1 MYHSKIKAV
10 SVSFTLRQLR
20 YFVAVAEHGS
30 VSAGAQ
36 CLSISQ
42 STVTESIKD
51 LEADLGVTLFE
62 RHSKGLRITHRG
74 HQFLRHAT
82 SILAQVAGARG
93 VFEDES
99 QSAQGQLHLGL
110 TSLVSGYVIS
120 DLLAKYKRA
129 NPKVEI
135 TAIEESGEYLEHL
148 LIGGEM
154 DVAVMMTSKMTERSG
169 LHAETLDVSPYR
181 LWMPIGHRLARQ
193 NSIALADLRD
203 EPLIMLNIDEMEQET
218 VKLLSVL
225 GTRPKVAFSTRSVE
239 AVRSLVATG
248 AGVALLP
255 DLVYRPWSLEGDRIE
270 ARGVSGAL
278 PVVQVGLVWRKGSQL
293 SAAACEFIAVAQG
306 HKAISSP

>member
-1 MYHSKIKAV
+1 M
-10 SVSFTLRQLR
+10 SFTLRQLR

-30 VSAGAQ
+30 VSVGAHS
-36 CLSISQ
+36 LSISQ
-42 STVTESIKD
+42 SAVTESIKD
-51 LEADLGVTLFE
+51 LEADLGVKLFD
-62 RHSKGLRITHRG
+62 RHSRGLHITHRG

-99 QSAQGQLHLGL
+99 QTAQGKLHLGL

-120 DLLAKYKRA
+120 DLLAKYRRA

-135 TAIEESGEYLEHL
+135 SAIEESGEYLEHL

-154 DVAVMMTSKMTERSG
+154 DVAVMMTSKMAERSA
-169 LHAETLDVSPYR
+169 LYAETLDVSPYR
-181 LWMPIGHRLARQ
+181 LWMPIGHRLTSQ
-193 NSIALADLRD
+193 NSISLADLKD

-270 ARGVSGAL
+270 ARDVSGAL

-293 SAAACEFIAVAQG
+293 SAAAREFIAVAQA
-306 HKAISSP
+306 HKMISND

>member
-1 MYHSKIKAV
+1 M
-10 SVSFTLRQLR
+10 SFTLRQLR

-36 CLSISQ
+36 SLSISQ
-42 STVTESIKD
+42 SAVTESIKD
-51 LEADLGVTLFE
+51 LEADLGVKLFD
-62 RHSKGLRITHRG
+62 RHSRGLRITHRG

-82 SILAQVAGARG
+82 SILAEVAVARG
-93 VFEDES
+93 VFEDEG
-99 QSAQGQLHLGL
+99 QTAQGRLHLGM
-110 TSLVSGYVIS
+110 TSLVAGYVIS
-120 DLLAKYKRA
+120 DLLAKYRRA

-135 TAIEESGEYLEHL
+135 SAIEESGEYLEHL

-154 DVAVMMTSKMTERSG
+154 DVAVMMTSKMEERSA
-169 LHAETLDVSPYR
+169 LNAETLDVSPYR
-181 LWMPIGHRLARQ
+181 LWMPIGHRLASQ
-193 NSIALADLRD
+193 NSISLADLKD

-218 VKLLSVL
+218 VKLLSAL
-225 GTRPKVAFSTRSVE
+225 GTRPKVAFRTRSVE

-270 ARGVSGAL
+270 ARDVSGAL

-293 SAAACEFIAVAQG
+293 SAAAREFITVAQA
-306 HKAISSP
+306 HKMISGA

>member
-1 MYHSKIKAV
+1 M
-10 SVSFTLRQLR
+10 
-20 YFVAVAEHGS
+20 
-30 VSAGAQ
+30 
-36 CLSISQ
+36 SISQ
-42 STVTESIKD
+42 SAVTESIKD
-51 LEADLGVTLFE
+51 LEADLGVKLFE
-62 RHSKGLRITHRG
+62 RHSRGLRITHRG

-93 VFEDES
+93 VFEDEG
-99 QSAQGQLHLGL
+99 QTAQGRLHLGL
-110 TSLVSGYVIS
+110 TSLVAGYVIS
-120 DLLAKYKRA
+120 DLLAKYRRA

-135 TAIEESGEYLEHL
+135 SAIEESGEYLEHL

-154 DVAVMMTSKMTERSG
+154 DVAVMMTSKMAERSA

-181 LWMPIGHRLARQ
+181 LWMPIGHRLASQ
-193 NSIALADLRD
+193 DSISLADLKD

-270 ARGVSGAL
+270 ARDVSGAL

-293 SAAACEFIAVAQG
+293 SAAAREFIAVAQA
-306 HKAISSP
+306 HKMISGG